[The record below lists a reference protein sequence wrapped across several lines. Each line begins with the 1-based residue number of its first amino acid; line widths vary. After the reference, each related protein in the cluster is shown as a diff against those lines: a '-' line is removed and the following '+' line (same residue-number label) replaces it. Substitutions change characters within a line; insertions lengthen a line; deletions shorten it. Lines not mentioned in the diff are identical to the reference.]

1 MDTLFK
7 KNADVINRLTR
18 RERKWRPL
26 AMRSRAGRCFARA
39 RKTVHSAPRATGCYT
54 VHSRKSRSGPERI
67 GGAAEQPEVAMVW
80 RYPAQVRGDRPARPI
95 EYRDCTTSDY
105 REDAELA
112 GLGERADCSLVSG
125 TCELNQPVGFEQWSG
140 AGMSLGA
147 PGLRRGPACGART
160 SPKHTAAPD
169 RRM

>member
-1 MDTLFK
+1 MAPVG
-7 KNADVINRLTR
+7 NAV
-18 RERKWRPL
+18 
-26 AMRSRAGRCFARA
+26 AGRALLRA
-39 RKTVHSAPRATGCYT
+39 RQEDGAQRAPSDGLLHRSFTQVTERA
-54 VHSRKSRSGPERI
+54 